1 MTLTYGALVTQML
14 KDYEKPE
21 EVNKQLDRMGYNIGV
36 RIIEDFL
43 ARTGAGRCN
52 DFKETADRLQ
62 SAFKMYM
69 NASPSVTSWSPGG
82 DEFSLVLENNPLT
95 EFVELPEE
103 YGSLKYCNLLCG
115 VIRGACEMGRWEGD
129 PFI

>member
-1 MTLTYGALVTQML
+1 MSRPGGRLPDPKDVSAELMTLTYGALVTQML

-62 SAFKMYM
+62 VQLDVQ
-69 NASPSVTSWSPGG
+69 ASISQDQLKCDSTTEIRVRFIKRLEDAIPPGE
-82 DEFSLVLENNPLT
+82 D
-95 EFVELPEE
+95 
-103 YGSLKYCNLLCG
+103 
-115 VIRGACEMGRWEGD
+115 
-129 PFI
+129 